1 MHGLIS
7 VDRAGEGERG
17 MGVDGHHSK
26 TSRTF
31 KGICGKGLRE
41 CFNRAVVRN
50 P

>member
-1 MHGLIS
+1 MHGLIP
-7 VDRAGEGERG
+7 VARGGEGEKG

-31 KGICGKGLRE
+31 QGIYGKGLRE
-41 CFNRAVVRN
+41 CFDTAVVRY